1 MKAPASIMSDRKA
14 RVKRWV
20 CRQADSLSR
29 AAAPMRPRA
38 DAIVVLGC
46 AGPARL
52 RRRVE
57 HGVRLYQEGVA
68 PALLLSGGGNGP
80 EPEAEIMRCIA
91 LTGGV
96 PQAALLIEPNSRDTV
111 GNAREAALLLRA
123 HGMRTVVLVSDRTHL
138 LRAAVLFRLSGVKL
152 ADRSGVPAPSRW
164 GEIGAAVYELTKL
177 PCSVVRALLTGS
189 ENRLR

>member
-1 MKAPASIMSDRKA
+1 M
-14 RVKRWV
+14 
-20 CRQADSLSR
+20 
-29 AAAPMRPRA
+29 
-38 DAIVVLGC
+38 
-46 AGPARL
+46 
-52 RRRVE
+52 
-57 HGVRLYQEGVA
+57 A

-80 EPEAEIMRCIA
+80 EPEAEIMRRIA

-123 HGMRTVVLVSDRTHL
+123 HGLRTVVLVSDRTHL

-164 GEIGAAVYELTKL
+164 GRSARRCTSLRNYPAASSA
-177 PCSVVRALLTGS
+177 PS
-189 ENRLR
+189 